1 MQSSIYNIQYKKY
14 LKIKLLENNIINKM
28 LDTYVQC
35 GYTEHGTES
44 LHADGRTVVFNKTCG
59 VRCAAAALMRL
70 IVCDD

>member
-1 MQSSIYNIQYKKY
+1 MQSSIYNIKKY
-14 LKIKLLENNIINKM
+14 LKINLLKNNIINKM

-44 LHADGRTVVFNKTCG
+44 LHAWTVVFNKTCG
-59 VRCAAAALMRL
+59 VRCAAAALLRSMRL

>member
-1 MQSSIYNIQYKKY
+1 
-14 LKIKLLENNIINKM
+14 M

-44 LHADGRTVVFNKTCG
+44 LHAWTVVFNKTCG
-59 VRCAAAALMRL
+59 VRCAAAALMRSMPL